1 MKNIK
6 SALALAF
13 LIAAPALYAQDTKAP
28 AEPGFNVTLTVTAN
42 AGGLDS
48 LYQLKD
54 DGKDD
59 KLILSGAAQKSVL
72 SGTTTK
78 MYLKANAGYK
88 LGSFIVNEASQT
100 LNANFKTGRYGT
112 AAVNGYIYAPTEA
125 ITGKT
130 TIAITWVEKPGMN
143 LTYKNT
149 HNTTGSAAALVVY
162 EEGNDVSTLVKGYY
176 KKPTHLDADKVA
188 FKKEMPAGTYYVWLK
203 ADETAETKALDI
215 VVPYSVNNKAVVT
228 VETAPTCADEL
239 QEGQSLSAAKLT
251 GGVCKD
257 GQTIIKGTWT
267 WANPNQELK
276 VKADITYTAL
286 FTPDQSGL
294 YNTATAEVSVATL
307 KVATVTVEQT
317 TGGTVKIENATP
329 DNRYVGTANEYS
341 DIKVIATPALG
352 YKFVKWLTPANTV
365 GTNSETPVSYE
376 FAPGKDL
383 TVVKAEF
390 AKASRTVKLGTADGG
405 TVEVYNGKDLLG
417 FSQNSAIVDYGT
429 ALTIVAKPTGDN
441 ETTLISYKVASNKAV
456 NSTYFVVG
464 GEVGTEYTVA
474 ATFAAKTPA
483 NKMVTVT
490 APINGSITML
500 DAEGAVVNPNSSVKA
515 GSTVTVIAIPNK
527 GYKLGTLV
535 AGDKDINA
543 AGSAVINVDTDIR
556 ATFVEEEYA
565 VVLSAP
571 AQVEIAGIA
580 AGNAKYNTEYK
591 SVTARI
597 KAASA
602 GQYKLVSLL
611 VNNRVA
617 TNGEKL
623 TIDGRT
629 VISAQVQA
637 LTPVAILNP
646 AKTTFV
652 YDGSSPAYS
661 VKTAAGLGGF
671 DVSFLNEKN
680 EKVTPTA
687 VGTYKVHI
695 TRPYDELYAAYDN
708 KTSYTLEIL
717 PGVPGITKIPTLEGL
732 KTGEATVAGEWTT
745 TKPSGRVP
753 ATLRSTK
760 AAATGTTIYFVPSDP
775 NIGYVTATT
784 VADDAEAAKAK
795 AVTITTDPAAKG
807 VVALLNGTIP
817 VTNGEAFANLT
828 FTISATP
835 NSGYAVDWSKITVNG
850 SAVATN
856 HQVTATDNITIEVA
870 KDAFKPLTAAKTP
883 KDVKNAVEYG
893 LALPA
898 VAGLDARAIWAVVYG
913 KQDANTPTKIMYKTA
928 APKEV
933 GTYTIYAS
941 CEEGTD
947 YAAVADA
954 PVGTLTISK
963 AKLQNAAVVAKPIA
977 TPIVK
982 GADLSTSVLTD
993 GEVKWNGSV
1002 VAGTFKWE
1010 TNAIGVVRAE
1020 DHKVVFTPDDDTNFD
1035 ATSILTTSYVSLL
1048 GVQSYTMTVSNAA
1061 DVVVKDALNR
1071 VVASGTKVPA
1081 GMKLTITPV
1090 EKAIESL
1097 SFSTT
1102 GVANG
1107 AEGVSGSASV
1117 WYCIAPAS
1125 NFTMTVNL
1133 KEGEPEP
1140 TPGKHK
1146 VYFSITGNGTL
1157 AVMVGTTPVKNGDA
1171 VDEDAE
1177 LTITAT
1183 PAVGNKLTTLTYNGV
1198 AIASGAKKLVKEA
1211 TTIAVVFTEE
1221 PDKPT
1226 GLDGVD
1232 SDASA
1237 FYGVKGGLKVKT
1249 VEVAQLR
1256 IATIGGSIVKMEKV
1270 NGEIVIPLS
1279 AGMYVVTLGNE
1290 SRIVVIR

>member
-149 HNTTGSAAALVVY
+149 HNTTGSAVALKVSV
-162 EEGNDVSTLVKGYY
+162 GGKDVPTLVKGYY
-176 KKPTHLDADKVA
+176 KKPTHLEADKVE
-188 FKKEMPAGTYYVWLK
+188 FKEDMPAGTYYVWLK

-215 VVPYSVNNKAVVT
+215 VVPYSVNSKEVVT
-228 VETAPTCADEL
+228 VTTPPTCEDKTL

-251 GGVCKD
+251 GGECKV

-267 WANPNQELK
+267 WANPNQVLK
-276 VKADITYTAL
+276 AGVVSYTAL

-329 DNRYVGTANEYS
+329 DNRYVGTVNDYS
-341 DIKVIATPALG
+341 DIKVIATPAQG
-352 YKFVKWLTPANTV
+352 YKVKAFSNSPNATITGEGAITATYSKATSQTISATFEKATRTVNITTPAN
-365 GTNSETPVSYE
+365 G
-376 FAPGKDL
+376 
-383 TVVKAEF
+383 
-390 AKASRTVKLGTADGG
+390 TVKVFDGNAEIG
-405 TVEVYNGKDLLG
+405 SSVP
-417 FSQNSAIVDYGT
+417 YGT
-429 ALTIVAKPTGDN
+429 ALTIVAEPKANYEVDKITYAEGSN
-441 ETTLISYKVASNKAV
+441 AAVA
-456 NSTYFVVG
+456 STYFVAG
-464 GEVGTEYTVA
+464 GTDKTTYTVA
-474 ATFAAKTPA
+474 ATFKPKTAA

-500 DAEGAVVNPNSSVKA
+500 DAEGAVVNPYSSVKA

-817 VTNGEAFANLT
+817 VTNGLAFANLT
-828 FTISATP
+828 FTLSATP

-1010 TNAIGVVRAE
+1010 TNTIGVVRAE

-1183 PAVGNKLTTLTYNGV
+1183 PAVGSKLTALTYNGV

-1221 PDKPT
+1221 PEKPT